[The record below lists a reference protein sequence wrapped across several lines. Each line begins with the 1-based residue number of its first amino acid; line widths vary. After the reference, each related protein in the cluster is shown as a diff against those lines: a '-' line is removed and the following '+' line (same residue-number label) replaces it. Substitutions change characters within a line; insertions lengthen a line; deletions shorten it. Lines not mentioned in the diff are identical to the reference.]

1 MIEFIKTI
9 LGIIDIMSLVSYIFL
24 VCLKVTDYRKINNL
38 LIMTIA
44 IICLVVCIILSMILS
59 FYSSVIILI
68 ILLILTIFGW
78 NKL

>member
-9 LGIIDIMSLVSYIFL
+9 LGIIDIMSLVLYIGLF
-24 VCLKVTDYRKINNL
+24 CFTAANYKKHNNL